1 MTKEERK
8 LWYEFLKSLP
18 VTVNRQ
24 KVFGNYVAD
33 LYISE
38 RNTVIELDGSQH
50 YEESEIV
57 KDSVRDEY
65 FKANGITVLR
75 YPNNAVNE
83 DFATVCCDIL
93 NRIEIK

>member
-33 LYISE
+33 FYISE

-83 DFATVCCDIL
+83 DFAAVCCDIL
-93 NRIEIK
+93 NRIGIK